1 MKYVE
6 IQSSAYGGF
15 NVSHLQFMDDSIIFV
30 KANQGNVEKVWDKL
44 SKYKYWFD

>member
-15 NVSHLQFMDDSIIFV
+15 NVSHLQFMNDSIIFV
-30 KANQGNVEKVWDKL
+30 KANQGNAEKE
-44 SKYKYWFD
+44 